1 MPNRPLTRRQTLAAG
16 AGSLLLPLLAAR
28 QAPAAIRR
36 DAARPG
42 VPFGVASGDVAARS
56 AVVWSR
62 CDREA
67 QMLVEWSTTEA
78 FQDVRTVLGPQAL
91 EAGDFTAKLEIAGLP
106 PGQTIYYR
114 VTFVDLADPRVRS
127 EPVVGHFRTPHHEPR
142 DVRFAW
148 SGDTCGQGWGID
160 VDRGGIKLFDV
171 MARRDPDFFIHSG
184 DYVYADGPMP
194 AEIKLPDGTL
204 WHNVVTPEKSK
215 VAETLDEF
223 RGQYRYNLLDENVR
237 RFNASV
243 PQYVQWDD
251 HETTNNWY
259 PGEMLDGDRRY
270 QVKSCSLLA
279 ARGRRAFLDYTPLR
293 ESTRG
298 AGQIQRAFGYG
309 PLVDVILL
317 DERSFRGP
325 NSGNRQEQPSP
336 ETAFLGA
343 RQLAWVKR
351 RLRSSQAA
359 WKVIASD
366 MPIGL
371 VVGDERGTF
380 ENAANGPGPALGR
393 ELEIGDLLR
402 FIKQHNIE
410 NVVWLTAD
418 VHYAAAHYY
427 DPEKAQ
433 FNDFLP
439 FWEFVAGPLHAG
451 TFGPGTLDNT
461 FGPQVKFTGIPP
473 GMAPNRGPAEGFQFF
488 GEVQVSAATRAM
500 TVSLF
505 NLAGERIYEVELPAA
520 G

>member
-1 MPNRPLTRRQTLAAG
+1 MPSPRCSRRRALTAVAS
-16 AGSLLLPLLAAR
+16 SLLLPQALQAQ
-28 QAPAAIRR
+28 QAPAAVHR
-36 DAARPG
+36 DTARPNI
-42 VPFGVASGDVAARS
+42 PMGVASGDVTDRS

-78 FQDVRTVLGPQAL
+78 FADSRRAMGPAAL
-91 EAGDFTAKLEIAGLP
+91 EINDFTAKLELAGLP
-106 PGQTIYYR
+106 PGQTIFYR
-114 VTFVDLADPRVRS
+114 VSFVDLADPRVRS
-127 EPVVGHFRTPHHEPR
+127 EPVVGRLRTPSAQPR

-160 VDRGGIKLFDV
+160 VDRGGMKLYDAI
-171 MARRDPDFFIHSG
+171 ARREPDFFIHSG
-184 DYVYADGPMP
+184 DCVYADGPLP
-194 AEIKLPDGTL
+194 AEIKLSDGTL
-204 WHNVVTPEKSK
+204 WRNLVTPEKSK

-237 RFNASV
+237 RFNALV

-259 PGEMLDGDRRY
+259 PGEMLNGDRRY
-270 QVKSCSLLA
+270 EVKSCSLLS
-279 ARGRRAFLDYTPLR
+279 ARGRRALLDYTPIR
-293 ESTRG
+293 ETTRG
-298 AGQIQRAFGYG
+298 AGQIHRAYGYG

-317 DERSFRGP
+317 DERSFRGS
-325 NSGNRQEQPSP
+325 NGGNRQEQPSA

-343 RQLAWVKR
+343 QQLAWVKR
-351 RLRSSQAA
+351 RLRTSPAV

-371 VVGDERGTF
+371 VVGDERGTY
-380 ENAANGPGPALGR
+380 ENAANGDGPALGR

-402 FIKQHNIE
+402 FIKQHAIQ

-427 DPEKAQ
+427 DPQRAT
-433 FNDFLP
+433 FSDFLP

-473 GMAPNRGPAEGFQFF
+473 GMIPNRGPADGFQFF
-488 GEVQVSAATRAM
+488 GEVQVSAATKVM
-500 TVSLF
+500 SVSLY
-505 NLAGERIYEVELPAA
+505 NLAGARIYQVELPAV
-520 G
+520 